1 MRFTTWNIRSLYRKH
16 SLKAVGGEMA
26 KYKLDLLAVQEV
38 KLDEGGSQQA
48 DDYTFFFVNGDANH
62 L

>member
-1 MRFTTWNIRSLYRKH
+1 
-16 SLKAVGGEMA
+16 MA